1 MYGIRT
7 GLGPC
12 TNYLGAASSA
22 AAVLVL
28 VPMLL
33 GWLNEYAHPSLE
45 DLRIGPELQP
55 NQEEHLRVCD
65 AAILRF
71 WARDARTHRPAPP
84 FDQERA

>member
-1 MYGIRT
+1 MGVVMNERMDIPLE
-7 GLGPC
+7 GLRRGGSWGDNE
-12 TNYLGAASSA
+12 T
-22 AAVLVL
+22 
-28 VPMLL
+28 
-33 GWLNEYAHPSLE
+33 NEYAHPSLE

>member
-1 MYGIRT
+1 VIM
-7 GLGPC
+7 
-12 TNYLGAASSA
+12 
-22 AAVLVL
+22 
-28 VPMLL
+28 
-33 GWLNEYAHPSLE
+33 NERMDTPLE
-45 DLRIGPELQP
+45 GLRIGPELQP

>member
-1 MYGIRT
+1 MGVVMNERMDPPLEGLRRGAHGVIMKRT
-7 GLGPC
+7 NMHTP
-12 TNYLGAASSA
+12 
-22 AAVLVL
+22 
-28 VPMLL
+28 
-33 GWLNEYAHPSLE
+33 LE